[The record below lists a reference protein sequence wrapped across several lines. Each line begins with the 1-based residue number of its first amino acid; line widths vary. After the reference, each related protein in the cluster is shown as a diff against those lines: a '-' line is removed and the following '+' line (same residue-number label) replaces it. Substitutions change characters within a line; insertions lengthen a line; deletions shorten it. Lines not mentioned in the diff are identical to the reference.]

1 MEGLHGG
8 RLEQGRVGSR
18 RRVTTFASGLG
29 DAHRAL
35 PLTLASHPHAHLHRS
50 CASSA
55 MVKLTPELIES
66 VPSSL
71 NPLKERQLDL
81 RGEQHHMTQGY
92 P

>member
-1 MEGLHGG
+1 
-8 RLEQGRVGSR
+8 
-18 RRVTTFASGLG
+18 
-29 DAHRAL
+29 
-35 PLTLASHPHAHLHRS
+35 
-50 CASSA
+50 